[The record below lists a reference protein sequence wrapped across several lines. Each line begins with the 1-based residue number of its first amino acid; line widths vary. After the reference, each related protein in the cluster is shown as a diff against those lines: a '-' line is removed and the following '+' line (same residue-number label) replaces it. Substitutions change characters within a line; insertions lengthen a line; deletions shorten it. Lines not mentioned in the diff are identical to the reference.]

1 MISKKPRQT
10 SGFLNRYDFAYA
22 GRDTANQI
30 GKIAPG
36 VIKNASTETKGIAQE
51 RMQQATYQGGNELKR
66 VLPKIF
72 EGAIEDNYQT
82 PFRLVRNFG
91 KKQFQKIKNKI
102 LK

>member
-1 MISKKPRQT
+1 
-10 SGFLNRYDFAYA
+10 
-22 GRDTANQI
+22 
-30 GKIAPG
+30 
-36 VIKNASTETKGIAQE
+36 
-51 RMQQATYQGGNELKR
+51 MQQATYQGGNELKR